1 MNDLSK
7 TQVQLLTDADDATLE
22 QWENDGLREAK
33 TGRYKYDARQFFEWY
48 FVNVYKPKMVE
59 ESEDGMTSAD
69 HKKRYTLAR
78 AKKAELK
85 YQHLDE
91 KLVRDVEAESTLD
104 FTSELFR
111 GITDE
116 LCSVLPKELYKRN
129 EEDIL
134 IMSDKRIRS
143 ILLDISK
150 EVDDGETEEDGN

>member
-22 QWENDGLREAK
+22 KWEADGLREAK

-48 FVNVYKPKMVE
+48 FINVYKPKMTE
-59 ESEDGMTSAD
+59 ESEGGLTSAD

-78 AKKAELK
+78 AKKAEIK
-85 YQHLDE
+85 YQHLND
-91 KLVRDVEAESTLD
+91 KLVKDTIAESAIG
-104 FTSELFR
+104 FTSDLFR
-111 GITDE
+111 NITDE

-134 IMSDKRIRS
+134 IMSDKRIRG
-143 ILLDISK
+143 ILFDISQ
-150 EVDDGETEEDGN
+150 EVDNGETEEDSD